1 MARQPK
7 ETGTSSMFAGQ
18 RQQLIAEEIRRRG
31 GVRVSELTELF
42 SVSDMTIRRD
52 LEALAATGVIEK
64 VHGGATARSSP
75 STDEPGF
82 EAKSHRQ
89 QDEKEAIAAAASK
102 LVQPGSAIGL
112 TAGTTTWRLAHHLL
126 HVPDLTVV
134 TNSIPAANVLHRE
147 PRPDLTVVL
156 TGGVR
161 TPSDALVGPVAVA
174 TMRSLHLDLLF
185 VGVHGMAEGAG
196 FTTPNLLEAEANQD
210 FIASAA
216 RIAVIADHTKWN
228 VRGLCRF
235 ARLGEVHVLVT
246 DSGLPHHAR
255 TVLAE
260 QVQKLVITPVPHG
273 KRADGMPSNDGRS

>member
-1 MARQPK
+1 
-7 ETGTSSMFAGQ
+7 
-18 RQQLIAEEIRRRG
+18 
-31 GVRVSELTELF
+31 
-42 SVSDMTIRRD
+42 
-52 LEALAATGVIEK
+52 VIEK

-89 QDEKEAIAAAASK
+89 QDEKEAIAGAASK
-102 LVQPGSAIGL
+102 LVHPGTAIGL

-134 TNSIPAANVLHRE
+134 TNSIPVANVLHRE

-185 VGVHGMAEGAG
+185 VGVHGMAESAG
-196 FTTPNLLEAEANQD
+196 LTTPNLLEAEANQD

-216 RIAVIADHTKWN
+216 RIAVLADHTKWN

-235 ARLGEVHVLVT
+235 ARLDEVHVLVT
-246 DSGLPHHAR
+246 DSGVSGEAR
-255 TVLAE
+255 TILVE
-260 QVQKLVITPVPHG
+260 HVEDLVIAPVRRG
-273 KRADGMPSNDGRS
+273 KRAAGIPDDDGRR